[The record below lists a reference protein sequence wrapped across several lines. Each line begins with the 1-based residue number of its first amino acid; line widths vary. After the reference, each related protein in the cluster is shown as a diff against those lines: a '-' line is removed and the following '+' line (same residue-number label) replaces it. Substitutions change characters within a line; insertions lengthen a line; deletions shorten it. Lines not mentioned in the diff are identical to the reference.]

1 MLFNIMCMLLS
12 IFVLIFSFFLLR
24 YALKAQK
31 EAFLMGFEAG
41 ETGKTPKIDVK
52 PKKSTKL
59 PEETDENK
67 RLNDVLFNIN
77 AYDGTGLGQKE
88 IK

>member
-1 MLFNIMCMLLS
+1 MLFNCLCVLLT
-12 IFVLIFSFFLLR
+12 IFVLFFSFFLLR

-41 ETGKTPKIDVK
+41 GTGKTLKMDKKV
-52 PKKSTKL
+52 KKSTKL

-67 RLNDVLFNIN
+67 RLNDVLYNIN